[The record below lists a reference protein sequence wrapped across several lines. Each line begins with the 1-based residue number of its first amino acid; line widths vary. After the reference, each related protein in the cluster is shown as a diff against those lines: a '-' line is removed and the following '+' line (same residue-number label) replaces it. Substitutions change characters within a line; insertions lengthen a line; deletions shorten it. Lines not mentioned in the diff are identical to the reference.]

1 MTRELYQI
9 IENYMRSSVKESAH
23 DGEHVYRV
31 LAYCLQ
37 IAEAE
42 DNVDYDVLLTAALLH
57 DIGREG
63 KKGAHHLIGA
73 EMAREFLATVDFPAE
88 KTEAVCHAI
97 ATHSSHCYGEQTT
110 LEAKILYDADKL
122 DSLGVMGIAR
132 SMMGIGN
139 YNHPMYVIKDGQV
152 DMDESSSTDTFIR
165 YYQRTVR
172 KNYDRLFTE
181 TARRLAEEQRAIDRA
196 YVSALCD
203 LVNGHHKKLSEITSH
218 FDKK

>member
-1 MTRELYQI
+1 MTKELYQT
-9 IENYMRSSVKESAH
+9 IEDYMRRAVKESAH

-37 IAEAE
+37 IAETE
-42 DNVDYDVLLTAALLH
+42 ENVDYDMLLTAALLH
-57 DIGREG
+57 DVGREG
-63 KKGAHHLIGA
+63 KRGAHHLVGA
-73 EMAREFLATVDFPAE
+73 EMAREFLATIDFPAQ
-88 KTEAVCHAI
+88 KIDAVCHAI

-132 SMMGIGN
+132 SMMGVGN
-139 YNHPMYVIKDGQV
+139 YNHPMYVIKDGQI
-152 DMDESSSTDTFIR
+152 DMDENSPTDTFIR

-181 TARRLAEEQRAIDRA
+181 TARRLAEEQKAIDRA

-203 LVNGHHKKLSEITSH
+203 LVNKHHKKLGEIAKLL
-218 FDKK
+218 DK